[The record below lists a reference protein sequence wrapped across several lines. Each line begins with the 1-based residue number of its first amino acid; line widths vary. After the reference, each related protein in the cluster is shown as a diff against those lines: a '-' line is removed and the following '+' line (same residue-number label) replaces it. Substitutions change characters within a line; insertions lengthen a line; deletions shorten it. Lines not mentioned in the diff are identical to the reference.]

1 MILYVKT
8 MRGKDHVMIMIDKIS
23 FRNLRQRSGFKQTKL
38 AQEAG
43 VSVQSIYRLEI
54 GRSVSIEL
62 VNALLLV
69 INRKLG
75 TAYAVS
81 DLDGVN
87 LAN

>member
-1 MILYVKT
+1 
-8 MRGKDHVMIMIDKIS
+8 MIMIDKIS